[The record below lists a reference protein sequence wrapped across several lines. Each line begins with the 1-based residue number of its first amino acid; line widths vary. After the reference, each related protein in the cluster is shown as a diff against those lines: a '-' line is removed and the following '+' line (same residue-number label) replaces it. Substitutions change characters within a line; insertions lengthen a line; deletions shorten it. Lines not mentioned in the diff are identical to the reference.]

1 LTGTG
6 KLLMAAGAILLA
18 AGALLYILGTFF
30 PMLGKLPGD
39 IAVTKKNVTIYFP
52 LTTMIIVS
60 VVLTLILN
68 LISRWIK

>member
-1 LTGTG
+1 MSGTG
-6 KLLMAAGAILLA
+6 RLLMAAGAVLLA
-18 AGALLYILGTFF
+18 AGALLYVLGTIF

-39 IAVTKKNVTIYFP
+39 IAVTKKNVTVFFP

-68 LISRWIK
+68 LIAR

>member
-1 LTGTG
+1 MSGTG
-6 KLLMAAGAILLA
+6 RLLMAAGAVLLA
-18 AGALLYILGTFF
+18 AGALLYVLGTFF

-39 IAVTKKNVTIYFP
+39 IAVTKKNVTVFFP

-68 LISRWIK
+68 LIARWIK

>member
-1 LTGTG
+1 
-6 KLLMAAGAILLA
+6 MAAGAILLA

-68 LISRWIK
+68 LIARWIK

>member
-1 LTGTG
+1 MSGTG
-6 KLLMAAGAILLA
+6 RLLMAAGAVLLA
-18 AGALLYILGTFF
+18 AGALLYVLGTIF

-39 IAVTKKNVTIYFP
+39 ISVTKKNVTVFFP

-68 LISRWIK
+68 LIARWIK